1 MKNVKRFCFFFLAFF
16 SGDINAERFSFK
28 MASRFFI
35 FSNPEIPFA
44 KGQPAVFSFYS
55 QCWHLQMDTKAPF
68 MSFNSRGLKENK
80 AKFLDSQFMLGWHE
94 RESETL
100 VFQKSIWPKGLVAGD
115 LRNLPRIIEI

>member
-1 MKNVKRFCFFFLAFF
+1 
-16 SGDINAERFSFK
+16 

-80 AKFLDSQFMLGWHE
+80 AKFLEYQFMLGWHE

-100 VFQKSIWPKGLVAGD
+100 VFQKAYGRKVWLQ
-115 LRNLPRIIEI
+115 EIYGICQESSKYEDIFESDRK